1 MVLIWTHAV
10 GDIKDHIAA
19 TRLRDML
26 CVEHAGVGR
35 NKTGQRFKERG
46 LAGAI
51 WPNDANDFARRCDKG
66 DILYGDLISIP
77 LTQSGDFDERC

>member
-1 MVLIWTHAV
+1 MVLIWTQAV
-10 GDIKDHIAA
+10 GDIKDRIAA
-19 TRLRDML
+19 TRLRDVL
-26 CVEHAGVGR
+26 SAEHAGIGR

-51 WPNDANDFARRCDKG
+51 RPNDANDFAPGCDEG

-77 LTQSGDFDERC
+77 LT